1 MTQLF
6 EIELDGPAYDGEPYY
21 HTTIVRGP
29 DAPAGDVPEC
39 VARHARLLACIAG
52 PAVLYRIGHHEPVV
66 LTDTQSRHACTIWL
80 TEPKGASQR

>member
-1 MTQLF
+1 MTTLY

-21 HTTIVRGP
+21 HTDIVRGP
-29 DAPAGDVPEC
+29 HAPAGEVPEC

-52 PAVLYRIGHHEPVV
+52 PRVLYRVGYHEPTT
-66 LTDTQSRHACTIWL
+66 LTDAGTAHARTVWL